1 MSVVSSVRFAGL
13 VSIIITLLV
22 WAQTVT
28 ADEDYLLGGGDTV
41 TISVYDQPDLS
52 TEARISQDNGT
63 ITFPLLGEVAIA
75 GLSPAQA
82 GKKIAGL
89 LERGKFLKNAQVALT
104 VKDFRSQKIPVMG
117 QVNKPGEY
125 SLMGESKV
133 VDLISQAGG
142 LKDDAADVITVVKKD
157 GDKSVKHEI
166 DLLRFYAGDMSQ
178 NITVSRGDF
187 ILVPKMDT
195 FYIHGEVKRP
205 GQYRLE
211 RGMTVMQ
218 ALSVGGGL
226 SERGSLSGMKVTRGK
241 GDGTTKKVDVDLTD
255 KLQPNDV
262 LYERP
267 DKPMTSNELNI
278 EKIFQILRTRIQ
290 LVIGVFLGC
299 VLVAAIITFQLP
311 KMYQATA
318 TLNFDFSSS
327 NPIDS
332 RGRSVLSEESYLTTQ
347 VGILQSLN
355 VAQQVVSGLSD
366 YQRDRVI
373 AAL

>member
-262 LYERP
+262 LYVKER
-267 DKPMTSNELNI
+267 L
-278 EKIFQILRTRIQ
+278 F
-290 LVIGVFLGC
+290 
-299 VLVAAIITFQLP
+299 
-311 KMYQATA
+311 
-318 TLNFDFSSS
+318 
-327 NPIDS
+327 
-332 RGRSVLSEESYLTTQ
+332 
-347 VGILQSLN
+347 
-355 VAQQVVSGLSD
+355 
-366 YQRDRVI
+366 
-373 AAL
+373 